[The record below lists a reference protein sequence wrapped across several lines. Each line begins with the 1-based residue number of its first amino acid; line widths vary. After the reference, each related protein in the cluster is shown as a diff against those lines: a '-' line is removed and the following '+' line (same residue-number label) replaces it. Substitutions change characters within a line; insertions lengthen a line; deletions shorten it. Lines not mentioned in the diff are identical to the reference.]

1 MWMVSLAFTKTFS
14 SKFVANFLAEG
25 KFVCAEGY
33 ALILL
38 GHERQPMLKS
48 DSGGED
54 HGGQMMNE
62 WR

>member
-1 MWMVSLAFTKTFS
+1 MNIGAVEKVQAI
-14 SKFVANFLAEG
+14 VANFLAEG

-38 GHERQPMLKS
+38 GHERQPVLKS